1 MEMTEATTTVTAATA
16 MTAATATTADTIATA
31 DTALGVAPTG
41 PGPRGAAAVASGT
54 TAVSCGT
61 TAASGGTTA
70 ASGGATA
77 ASALELVE
85 RSRADLLQACHSRGI
100 AQRYQHSQLAAMRA
114 AAALVSAR
122 AVPTGQARPRSLWDL
137 LPSVAPE
144 LTEWAG
150 FFAAVTSRHPSLAGS
165 APTVPGQITARE
177 ADDLLR
183 QAETFVELVC
193 RALGLPM
200 TPVHGDV
207 LVPTGWA

>member
-1 MEMTEATTTVTAATA
+1 MTEAPTTA
-16 MTAATATTADTIATA
+16 TADTIATA
-31 DTALGVAPTG
+31 DTALGVATTG
-41 PGPRGAAAVASGT
+41 PGPR
-54 TAVSCGT
+54 
-61 TAASGGTTA
+61 
-70 ASGGATA
+70 GATA

-165 APTVPGQITARE
+165 VPAVPGQITARE

-200 TPVHGDV
+200 APVHGDV

>member
-1 MEMTEATTTVTAATA
+1 MTEATTIATTDTA
-16 MTAATATTADTIATA
+16 MTAATAAATTAATA
-31 DTALGVAPTG
+31 LSVATTG
-41 PGPRGAAAVASGT
+41 SGPRGA
-54 TAVSCGT
+54 
-61 TAASGGTTA
+61 TAASGGP
-70 ASGGATA
+70 TA

-122 AVPTGQARPRSLWDL
+122 AVPTGQAGPRSLWDL

-165 APTVPGQITARE
+165 VPAVPGQITARE

-200 TPVHGDV
+200 APVHGDV

>member
-1 MEMTEATTTVTAATA
+1 MTEATTIATTDTA
-16 MTAATATTADTIATA
+16 MTAATAAATTAPPPPPA
-31 DTALGVAPTG
+31 APPRRGPTTG
-41 PGPRGAAAVASGT
+41 SGPRGA
-54 TAVSCGT
+54 
-61 TAASGGTTA
+61 TAASGGP
-70 ASGGATA
+70 TA

-122 AVPTGQARPRSLWDL
+122 AVPTGQAGPRSLWDL

-165 APTVPGQITARE
+165 VPAV
-177 ADDLLR
+177 LLR

-200 TPVHGDV
+200 APVHGDV

>member
-1 MEMTEATTTVTAATA
+1 MTEATTT
-16 MTAATATTADTIATA
+16 ATA
-31 DTALGVAPTG
+31 DTAMTAGTTG
-41 PGPRGAAAVASGT
+41 PGPR
-54 TAVSCGT
+54 
-61 TAASGGTTA
+61 
-70 ASGGATA
+70 GATA

-165 APTVPGQITARE
+165 VPAVPGQITARE

-200 TPVHGDV
+200 APVHGDV

>member
-1 MEMTEATTTVTAATA
+1 MTETTTT
-16 MTAATATTADTIATA
+16 ATA
-31 DTALGVAPTG
+31 DTAMTADTTATAATALGVATTG
-41 PGPRGAAAVASGT
+41 PGPRGA
-54 TAVSCGT
+54 
-61 TAASGGTTA
+61 TA

-165 APTVPGQITARE
+165 VPAVPGQITARE

-200 TPVHGDV
+200 APVHGDV

>member
-1 MEMTEATTTVTAATA
+1 MATT
-16 MTAATATTADTIATA
+16 
-31 DTALGVAPTG
+31 GS
-41 PGPRGAAAVASGT
+41 GPRGA
-54 TAVSCGT
+54 
-61 TAASGGTTA
+61 TAASGGP
-70 ASGGATA
+70 TA

-122 AVPTGQARPRSLWDL
+122 AVPTGQAGPRSLWDL

-165 APTVPGQITARE
+165 VPAVPGQITARE

-200 TPVHGDV
+200 APVHGDV

>member
-1 MEMTEATTTVTAATA
+1 MTEATTTVTAATA

-41 PGPRGAAAVASGT
+41 PGPRGAAAVSY
-54 TAVSCGT
+54 
-61 TAASGGTTA
+61 GTTA

-165 APTVPGQITARE
+165 VPAVPGQITARE